1 MCVYLSRREW
11 CGICDVTIGTCVRG
25 QDASCSHGSSLF
37 SSCIYGDQED
47 VVWNAYLYGTVG
59 VYLIV

>member
-1 MCVYLSRREW
+1 MCVDRMHL
-11 CGICDVTIGTCVRG
+11 VLM
-25 QDASCSHGSSLF
+25 AHHCSVLGC
-37 SSCIYGDQED
+37 CIYGDQED